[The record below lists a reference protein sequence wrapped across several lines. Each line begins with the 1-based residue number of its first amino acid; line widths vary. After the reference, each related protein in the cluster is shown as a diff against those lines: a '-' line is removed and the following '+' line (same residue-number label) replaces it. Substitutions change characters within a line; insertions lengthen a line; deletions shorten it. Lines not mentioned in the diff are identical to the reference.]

1 MIDIKIIILII
12 ILIGIIIWLYSQ
24 NNKYINNIDALSNKY
39 TICMNDKLI
48 KNNIINELYN
58 EKNILL
64 SKINTTL
71 PTNQNIINNKHTI
84 PIEINKNQND
94 YQTSQIINNA
104 NNQQPNTCATITEDE
119 LLFNNDP
126 NLNFITYST
135 KNGSINNN
143 ILQFNKLLNETEL
156 TNNTELIQADPL
168 LIAIID
174 NTLNGTIDYKS
185 DKIKELSDNDK
196 SNNNKQNGNIDI
208 IDNNNDNKK
217 ENKNIDII
225 DNNNDNKKENKN
237 VNIIDN
243 DDNNKKDEHDKQ
255 NRNIDIIDNND
266 DNNKDEHDK
275 QNGNINIIDNDD
287 DNNKDE
293 HDKQNGNI
301 NIIDNDDDN
310 KKDEHDKQNKNID
323 IINNDDDNKQ
333 DEHDKQN
340 GNVNIIDND
349 DDNKQDEHDKQNES
363 VGIIG
368 NDDDNDIIDI
378 IILNNENNNYFTY
391 KNKLEKQKVPILKK
405 ICNNEHI
412 QITING
418 KLKTKPQLIDDIIK
432 HKNIVNIINNI

>member
-217 ENKNIDII
+217 ENKN
-225 DNNNDNKKENKN
+225 

-255 NRNIDIIDNND
+255 N
-266 DNNKDEHDK
+266 
-275 QNGNINIIDNDD
+275 
-287 DNNKDE
+287 
-293 HDKQNGNI
+293 
-301 NIIDNDDDN
+301 
-310 KKDEHDKQNKNID
+310 KNID
-323 IINNDDDNKQ
+323 IIN
-333 DEHDKQN
+333 
-340 GNVNIIDND
+340 ND